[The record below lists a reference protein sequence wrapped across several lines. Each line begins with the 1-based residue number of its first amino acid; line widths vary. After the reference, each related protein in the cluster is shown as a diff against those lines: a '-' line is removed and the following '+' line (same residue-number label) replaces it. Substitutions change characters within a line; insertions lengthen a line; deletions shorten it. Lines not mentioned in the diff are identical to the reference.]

1 MFRSEERN
9 LIHQTLTANRC
20 LGIENKTAKIT
31 KRQKRRNLTEAV
43 TYSKT
48 CLLDIVQTAEADA
61 KGGRR
66 QMNCQLLKTN
76 QFFQR
81 NSVLYPS

>member
-1 MFRSEERN
+1 M
-9 LIHQTLTANRC
+9 
-20 LGIENKTAKIT
+20 GIENKTAKIA

-61 KGGRR
+61 KERGGGRVDE
-66 QMNCQLLKTN
+66 LSTA
-76 QFFQR
+76 
-81 NSVLYPS
+81 